1 MNKVILITVAGVSYF
16 IITGLLLFLF
26 FQDDINFRWHYY
38 FSWGTFVVT
47 YLLSPFLDKAV
58 IGLFIVFIIN
68 CFWEL
73 VFMISL

>member
-26 FQDDINFRWHYY
+26 FQGDINFRWHYY
-38 FSWGTFVVT
+38 FSWGTFVVM
-47 YLLSPFLDKAV
+47 YLLSPFLDKAI
-58 IGLFIVFIIN
+58 IGLFVVFIIN